1 MKRSQ
6 KEELRQKTIA
16 ELDSILANK
25 QKELVEARF
34 KLAQGQLRDVH
45 LVAKIRDEIAVIKTI
60 MTEKRRQ
67 NE

>member
-6 KEELRQKTIA
+6 KKELRQKSLA
-16 ELDSILANK
+16 ELGSILADK
-25 QKELVEARF
+25 QKKLVEARF
-34 KLAQGQLRDVH
+34 KLAQGQLKNVH
-45 LVAKIRDEIAVIKTI
+45 LVAKIRDEIAVIKTM

>member
-6 KEELRQKTIA
+6 KEELRQKSLA
-16 ELDSILANK
+16 ELDSILASK

-34 KLAQGQLRDVH
+34 KLAQGQLKDVH

>member
-6 KEELRQKTIA
+6 KKELRQKSLA
-16 ELDSILANK
+16 ELGSILADK
-25 QKELVEARF
+25 QKKLVEARF
-34 KLAQGQLRDVH
+34 KLAQGQLKNVH
-45 LVAKIRDEIAVIKTI
+45 LVTKIRDEIAVIKTM